1 MTKFSDPAVAAAFDA
16 FAPATR
22 VGALALRDLVLA
34 TAQGVPQAQPL
45 QEALRW
51 GQPAYLAPRG
61 STIRVGGHKSA
72 PFALFVHCQS
82 RLIGDFTL
90 AFPDE
95 DRLDGTRRRPVRRSR
110 PDRPCPARLAYRTG
124 ADLSP
129 LTAFAFDLA
138 FDLVLLA
145 PGAHGLAAG
154 RAAA

>member
-95 DRLDGTRRRPVRRSR
+95 DRLDGTRAVLFDDPGQIDPVRHGWLI
-110 PDRPCPARLAYRTG
+110 ARA
-124 ADLSP
+124 
-129 LTAFAFDLA
+129 LTYHL
-138 FDLVLLA
+138 
-145 PGAHGLAAG
+145 
-154 RAAA
+154 

>member
-61 STIRVGGHKSA
+61 STIRLGGHKSA

-95 DRLDGTRRRPVRRSR
+95 DRLDGTRAVLFDDPGQIDPVRHGWLI
-110 PDRPCPARLAYRTG
+110 ARA
-124 ADLSP
+124 
-129 LTAFAFDLA
+129 LTYHL
-138 FDLVLLA
+138 
-145 PGAHGLAAG
+145 
-154 RAAA
+154 